1 MAPGLSSDP
10 RFDAPSLNPSDKRR
24 LFDAHQQKL
33 YRSRVA
39 DVEALFA
46 AHSPTLV
53 TPFEQVLPSI
63 SSDPHV
69 TRLVGTDFDQLESM
83 YASWIARRTR
93 QAREDFTQM
102 LKENSILEHWGR
114 MKKMEK
120 REAGKLIGEEG
131 VREDSEDEEP
141 DAREMAEQIDLKA
154 IHAVLRVRATFHDD
168 LP

>member
-1 MAPGLSSDP
+1 MGATLAADP
-10 RFDAPSLNPSDKRR
+10 RFDAPSLHPSDKRR

-33 YRSRVA
+33 YRSRVG
-39 DVEALFA
+39 DVESLFA
-46 AHSPTLV
+46 AHASSLT
-53 TPFEQVLPSI
+53 TPFDAVLPAI

-69 TRLVGTDFDQLESM
+69 TRLVGSDFTQLEAL
-83 YASWIARRTR
+83 YDGWLARRTR

-102 LKENSILEHWGR
+102 LKENSVLEHWGR

-120 REAGKLIGEEG
+120 REKGKLIGEEG

-154 IHAVLRVRATFHDD
+154 IHAVLRVCPRST
-168 LP
+168 